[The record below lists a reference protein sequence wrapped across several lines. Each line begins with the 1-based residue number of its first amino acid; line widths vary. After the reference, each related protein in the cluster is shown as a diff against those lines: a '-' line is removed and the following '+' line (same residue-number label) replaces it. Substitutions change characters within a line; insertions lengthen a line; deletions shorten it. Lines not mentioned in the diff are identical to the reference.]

1 MISTIVSTSVKYF
14 LSQTNNNK
22 NYLNAHSNSPFN
34 LKPVFLAGLLCLL
47 VANTA
52 QAETFAMLLQNARSN
67 EPTYLGAKAALQAAE
82 ARSDQAFGTMLP
94 QISVNA
100 STTYNGREYQTRT
113 AGTQAAQDHYN
124 SHSQQLSLTQPI
136 WRYANFISLQQANNV
151 THQAEQQLANT
162 EQELVTKIVSAW
174 FDMMAARDTELF
186 AMQQVA
192 VTQNQQQIAKRG
204 VALGAISQPE
214 LDNAMA
220 KFSQATTD
228 AVSAEIDVNL
238 KQAALEQIVGNL
250 QQPKIAFIKENV
262 DLANLSNETL
272 ENLLVTLEASNP
284 NILAATQAY
293 KAAKDEVN
301 KQRAGHQPTLDLV
314 ASYGKNSQAVGGF
327 PGQAGYDIKQ
337 SAIGLQLNIPVYSG
351 GAQSAKVAEAVANS
365 EKARLDI
372 EVAKRAAVFAIKQAW
387 YGWHAAFDRAQ
398 SGEQSIKAAQSAV
411 AFASLAGK
419 NGLKAELELLQAQQQ
434 LSAAQRDFRK
444 GRYDQIV
451 NYVKLKSLTMS
462 LTADDISALDALFAD
477 TPDDIKQA
485 EAEIKS
491 ARLLVLARFV
501 K

>member
-192 VTQNQQQIAKRG
+192 VTQNQ
-204 VALGAISQPE
+204 
-214 LDNAMA
+214 
-220 KFSQATTD
+220 
-228 AVSAEIDVNL
+228 
-238 KQAALEQIVGNL
+238 
-250 QQPKIAFIKENV
+250 
-262 DLANLSNETL
+262 
-272 ENLLVTLEASNP
+272 
-284 NILAATQAY
+284 
-293 KAAKDEVN
+293 
-301 KQRAGHQPTLDLV
+301 
-314 ASYGKNSQAVGGF
+314 
-327 PGQAGYDIKQ
+327 
-337 SAIGLQLNIPVYSG
+337 
-351 GAQSAKVAEAVANS
+351 
-365 EKARLDI
+365 
-372 EVAKRAAVFAIKQAW
+372 
-387 YGWHAAFDRAQ
+387 
-398 SGEQSIKAAQSAV
+398 
-411 AFASLAGK
+411 
-419 NGLKAELELLQAQQQ
+419 
-434 LSAAQRDFRK
+434 
-444 GRYDQIV
+444 
-451 NYVKLKSLTMS
+451 
-462 LTADDISALDALFAD
+462 
-477 TPDDIKQA
+477 
-485 EAEIKS
+485 
-491 ARLLVLARFV
+491 
-501 K
+501 

>member
-1 MISTIVSTSVKYF
+1 M
-14 LSQTNNNK
+14 
-22 NYLNAHSNSPFN
+22 
-34 LKPVFLAGLLCLL
+34 
-47 VANTA
+47 
-52 QAETFAMLLQNARSN
+52 
-67 EPTYLGAKAALQAAE
+67 
-82 ARSDQAFGTMLP
+82 
-94 QISVNA
+94 
-100 STTYNGREYQTRT
+100 
-113 AGTQAAQDHYN
+113 
-124 SHSQQLSLTQPI
+124 
-136 WRYANFISLQQANNV
+136 
-151 THQAEQQLANT
+151 
-162 EQELVTKIVSAW
+162 
-174 FDMMAARDTELF
+174 
-186 AMQQVA
+186 
-192 VTQNQQQIAKRG
+192 
-204 VALGAISQPE
+204 GAISQPE